1 MSVANDAYQVRLDAY
16 LETPR
21 AKKLMADGH
30 HLFAVVGR
38 MVCKDG
44 FSMSVQAGYGKY
56 SSPREDCFPE
66 YDKFEVGY
74 PSDREEL
81 LMPYVEDEDRPTETV
96 YGYVP
101 AEVLDA
107 VIAKHGGLE

>member
-1 MSVANDAYQVRLDAY
+1 MSVTNDLFQVRLAAY
-16 LETPR
+16 IETPR
-21 AKKLMADGH
+21 AKRMMSEGH
-30 HLFAVVGR
+30 HIFAVVDR

-44 FSMSVQAGYGKY
+44 FSLSVQAGYGKY
-56 SSPREDCFPE
+56 SSPREDMFPE

-74 PSDREEL
+74 PSEREEL
-81 LMPYVEDEDRPTETV
+81 LMPFVEDEDRPTETV

-101 AEVLDA
+101 GEIIDA